1 MQEARRGQSGLGGAA
16 RRRHRLAAEFP
27 DLQNRAR
34 HAGIQFAPRQR
45 FTKTQG
51 IEFGAGEFGAGV
63 MFAQFAIS
71 GADAA
76 GESFAFR
83 GKMDLRKSRPAVE
96 QVGATGR
103 IDIPSWLDAAG
114 LPSLEIEG
122 RGVTA
127 WDEG

>member
-1 MQEARRGQSGLGGAA
+1 MTR
-16 RRRHRLAAEFP
+16 
-27 DLQNRAR
+27 NRAR

-63 MFAQFAIS
+63 MIAQFAIG

-83 GKMDLRKSRPAVE
+83 PRKAFGEVF
-96 QVGATGR
+96 QHAGVG
-103 IDIPSWLDAAG
+103 
-114 LPSLEIEG
+114 G
-122 RGVTA
+122 RGAVA
-127 WDEG
+127 QAHVRLLGLFSIVQIS